1 MLRAAGSLTSGE
13 IESVFGVGPRAPATK
28 RGFAGFFAVKASA
41 DSRAIRAEARFS
53 SRTVDSRP

>member
-28 RGFAGFFAVKASA
+28 RGFAGVFAVQASA
-41 DSRAIRAEARFS
+41 DSRAIRA
-53 SRTVDSRP
+53 